1 MKISKWL
8 GGLLTFMLILE
19 GCIEPY
25 DPPLDNNDINL
36 LVVDGFLDATAGIA
50 TVSLSRTLPVNAER
64 AVPVESG
71 AQVFIEDGEGAIY
84 PLAEDG
90 GGTYEGP
97 VPNANSEQRY
107 RLMIRT
113 RAGNEYISEFVT
125 LVETP
130 AIDSVTWAIKD
141 GGVEFYV
148 TTHDPSNAS
157 RYYRWKYVETYEY
170 TIDFN
175 SLLVFE
181 GDEIVARPPDES
193 IFTCW
198 TTTESTDIILGS
210 TQRLNE
216 SVVSRFPVAFVRGG
230 SIQLRVRYSL
240 LVQQQ
245 ALTEDAYAYWLNL
258 EKNTEHLGGLFDP
271 LPSEVSGNIRSLNSP
286 SETVIGFFG
295 AGTLRESRMFLNR
308 RQLPEAVVGR
318 FTGNQS
324 CVRDT
329 LGLTEVYDIHK
340 PTTLLLEGIYAM
352 GVGLIGYSA
361 APVYCA
367 DCRTLGGVT
376 TRPTFWD

>member
-8 GGLLTFMLILE
+8 AGLLTFMLILE

-50 TVSLSRTLPVNAER
+50 TVSLSRSLPVNAES

-71 AQVFIEDGEGAIY
+71 AQVSIEDGEGVIY
-84 PLAEDG
+84 PLAETQD
-90 GGTYEGP
+90 GTYQGLIA
-97 VPNANSEQRY
+97 NANSEQRY
-107 RLMIRT
+107 RLTIRT
-113 RAGNEYISEFVT
+113 RGAREYSSDFVT

-141 GGVEFYV
+141 NGVEFYV
-148 TTHDPSNAS
+148 TTHDPSNTS

-170 TIDFN
+170 NIDFN

-210 TQRLNE
+210 TRRLEE
-216 SVVSRFPVAFVRGG
+216 SVVNRFPVTYVRGG
-230 SIQLRVRYSL
+230 SIKLRVRYSL

-245 ALTEDAYAYWLNL
+245 ALTEEAYAYWSNL
-258 EKNTEHLGGLFDP
+258 EKSTEHLGGLFDP
-271 LPSEVSGNIRSLNSP
+271 LPSEVSGNIHSLSNP
-286 SETVIGFFG
+286 SETVIGFLL
-295 AGTLRESRMFLNR
+295 AK
-308 RQLPEAVVGR
+308 AV
-318 FTGNQS
+318 
-324 CVRDT
+324 
-329 LGLTEVYDIHK
+329 IK
-340 PTTLLLEGIYAM
+340 K
-352 GVGLIGYSA
+352 
-361 APVYCA
+361 
-367 DCRTLGGVT
+367 
-376 TRPTFWD
+376 